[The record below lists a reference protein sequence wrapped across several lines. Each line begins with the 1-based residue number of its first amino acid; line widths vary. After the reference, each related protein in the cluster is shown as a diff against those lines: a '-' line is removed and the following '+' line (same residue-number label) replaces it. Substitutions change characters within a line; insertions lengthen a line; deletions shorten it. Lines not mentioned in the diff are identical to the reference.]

1 MLGWQETWALPG
13 RGRRGSF
20 GDRFDGASPT
30 GRWVRRASPSSCLVL
45 RPRWTTRTITA
56 PISDG
61 EGTTR
66 RGGRA
71 HEARAVSDGGRC
83 AVPEPSAHEARED
96 KPHDRA
102 ERRQQGLNL
111 EREAILQP
119 TVREAAGDLLRAHHL
134 DHHRSVARQ
143 ALDYDLPAL
152 RHGPPPSRR
161 GCEEKARSLFC
172 VRA

>member
-1 MLGWQETWALPG
+1 MRVANCVS
-13 RGRRGSF
+13 GSSVF
-20 GDRFDGASPT
+20 AIRP
-30 GRWVRRASPSSCLVL
+30 PSSS
-45 RPRWTTRTITA
+45 TEA

-66 RGGRA
+66 RLRRA
-71 HEARAVSDGGRC
+71 HEAQAVGDGGRC
-83 AVPEPSAHEARED
+83 ALPEPPAHEAREEE
-96 KPHDRA
+96 PHERA

-119 TVREAAGDLLRAHHL
+119 TVREAAGDLLRAHHV

-152 RHGPPPSRR
+152 RHGPPPSIT
-161 GCEEKARSLFC
+161 
-172 VRA
+172 